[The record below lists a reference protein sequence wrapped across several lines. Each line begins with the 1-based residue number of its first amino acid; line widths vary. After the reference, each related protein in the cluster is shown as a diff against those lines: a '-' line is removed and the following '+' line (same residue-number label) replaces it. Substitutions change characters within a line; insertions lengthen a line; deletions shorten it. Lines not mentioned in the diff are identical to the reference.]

1 MANRIVGPLDVPDPD
16 DLREITRKINEANEI
31 TRAVNQDREIYDA
44 IHQDREMYR
53 QIKEAGELYRPMVE
67 MVESIAAAIPESVA
81 SIPRNVA
88 ASRPEN
94 LLERTLDRNQ
104 KAQLRIAKQQYDMA
118 MEARRHL
125 ELLKSSGLF

>member
-1 MANRIVGPLDVPDPD
+1 MANRTVGPFDVPDPD
-16 DLREITRKINEANEI
+16 DLREMTRAVNEVNEM

-67 MVESIAAAIPESVA
+67 SIAAAIPESVA

-88 ASRPEN
+88 ATRSEA

-104 KAQLRIAKQQYDMA
+104 KALIRIAKHQLELA
-118 MEARRHL
+118 SEARRQL
-125 ELLKSSGLF
+125 DLLRSAGLL